1 MANKQTGAS
10 MRFRLSV
17 MLILFSLICFFII
30 SYKALSFQSEYLS
43 RQTQT
48 SQYEQ
53 LDQISRAYFRELKN
67 SLLPYWAVPLPVETP
82 AFPGLMVPETIYEK
96 EVLIKSLIYPEKK
109 LVLLTEAELNA
120 PAQKQDFW
128 RFLLFNQYL
137 ESRNF
142 FQARKVA
149 SRILNS
155 SFDYLL
161 PEGLTLKTKT
171 VLLAGETFIKEE
183 NPNAFSQWIYRLRAL
198 PMPLKPPKSLTELFG
213 SEIPEESEKWL
224 GFLGLCYAISR
235 NGTIQPGWQ
244 RVNAGNIF
252 VCRHMNG
259 FAGFPAGRIINDLK
273 ARFTNSGFAENMLLA
288 VNTNTKEAHALSGS
302 DGLFVTIPRKEPESV
317 TGSFLLIF
325 LVMCLGI
332 LGLFGFALYEWQF
345 AQKQKLLQEEENF
358 FRQTAHDVKTP
369 LTTVRFLAE
378 TLSLKRYNSFEQ
390 QQKYLDQM
398 LGESEKAAELVDQLL
413 LSVRLRKQSV
423 QTQLQIISPRF
434 RISDV
439 LKRLKPRTQ
448 NWEIVEEYQTNAEI
462 KADCDMFDR
471 VLINLIENA
480 LKHAQE
486 IPRLLIRVSLSD
498 NLVEVEVIDC
508 GPGIKDF
515 FNENTTVDLLK
526 HSLPYNPNRGG
537 SGIGLFL
544 VRQIIQLHEGEFLVK
559 KNEGP
564 GVAMITRWRAAE
576 NG

>member
-1 MANKQTGAS
+1 
-10 MRFRLSV
+10 
-17 MLILFSLICFFII
+17 
-30 SYKALSFQSEYLS
+30 
-43 RQTQT
+43 
-48 SQYEQ
+48 
-53 LDQISRAYFRELKN
+53 
-67 SLLPYWAVPLPVETP
+67 
-82 AFPGLMVPETIYEK
+82 
-96 EVLIKSLIYPEKK
+96 
-109 LVLLTEAELNA
+109 
-120 PAQKQDFW
+120 
-128 RFLLFNQYL
+128 
-137 ESRNF
+137 
-142 FQARKVA
+142 
-149 SRILNS
+149 
-155 SFDYLL
+155 
-161 PEGLTLKTKT
+161 
-171 VLLAGETFIKEE
+171 
-183 NPNAFSQWIYRLRAL
+183 
-198 PMPLKPPKSLTELFG
+198 
-213 SEIPEESEKWL
+213 
-224 GFLGLCYAISR
+224 
-235 NGTIQPGWQ
+235 
-244 RVNAGNIF
+244 
-252 VCRHMNG
+252 
-259 FAGFPAGRIINDLK
+259 
-273 ARFTNSGFAENMLLA
+273 
-288 VNTNTKEAHALSGS
+288 
-302 DGLFVTIPRKEPESV
+302 
-317 TGSFLLIF
+317 
-325 LVMCLGI
+325 
-332 LGLFGFALYEWQF
+332 
-345 AQKQKLLQEEENF
+345 
-358 FRQTAHDVKTP
+358 
-369 LTTVRFLAE
+369 
-378 TLSLKRYNSFEQ
+378 LKRYNSFEQ